1 MQHPS
6 SSMHCL
12 LMAPRVPRSLV
23 SPCFTWDSLS
33 ASFTD
38 SSSASSGWRALGRSQ
53 RAPLLF
59 PSELPPSVI
68 LPICDFKC
76 LQKLICHV
84 LQLSLHFCAPGLC
97 IHLPSER
104 QALSRSP
111 CVSSITDGLLLY
123 SLVGGCHLRAL
134 HWNGSST
141 REVFRFT
148 VTAIA
153 PRMC

>member
-23 SPCFTWDSLS
+23 SPCFTWDSIS

-84 LQLSLHFCAPGLC
+84 LHTAQPSLLRSRLVYPPALGEASPVPLALC
-97 IHLPSER
+97 
-104 QALSRSP
+104 
-111 CVSSITDGLLLY
+111 V
-123 SLVGGCHLRAL
+123 L
-134 HWNGSST
+134 HH
-141 REVFRFT
+141 
-148 VTAIA
+148 
-153 PRMC
+153 